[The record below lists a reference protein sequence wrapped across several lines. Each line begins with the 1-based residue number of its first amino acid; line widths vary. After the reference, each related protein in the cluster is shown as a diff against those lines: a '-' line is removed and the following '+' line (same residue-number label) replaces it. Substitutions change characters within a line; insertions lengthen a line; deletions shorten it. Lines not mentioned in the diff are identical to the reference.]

1 MKTLERSSV
10 AIAPPPRPATHIKV
24 GPGRRDVFI
33 LDDVVPADEVG
44 GLYQFFRNLPY
55 HFADSDRF
63 DTRDYRHF
71 GHVFDDAALMEHPV
85 VGFFAG
91 VAVAHLQSA
100 GANVGRVKR
109 AYVNLNLY
117 GDVQFAHEDGD
128 EWTAVAF
135 VNERWHDDWGGELL
149 VYDRPDR
156 QMAYAITPAPGR
168 MAIFDGLLMHR
179 GGVPSKLTA
188 EPRITL
194 ALKMSRRRARRA
206 ARA

>member
-1 MKTLERSSV
+1 MKTVARSS
-10 AIAPPPRPATHIKV
+10 AASAPQPHSATRVKV
-24 GPGRRDVFI
+24 GPEQRDLFI
-33 LDDVVPADEVG
+33 LDDVVPADEVN

-55 HFADSDRF
+55 HFADSDRL
-63 DTRDYRHF
+63 DTKDYRHF
-71 GHVFDDAALMEHPV
+71 GHVFDDTALMEHPV

-91 VAVAHLQSA
+91 AAVAHLQSV
-100 GANVGRVKR
+100 GASVGRVKR

-135 VNERWHDDWGGELL
+135 VNDRWNGDWGGELL
-149 VYDRPDR
+149 IYDRPDKR
-156 QMAYAITPAPGR
+156 MAYAITPAPGR
-168 MAIFDGLLMHR
+168 MAVFDGLLTHR

-194 ALKMSRRRARRA
+194 AIKMSRPRGKRRRS
-206 ARA
+206 

>member
-1 MKTLERSSV
+1 MKKAVRSSTALARPPHAATHVKVGLER
-10 AIAPPPRPATHIKV
+10 
-24 GPGRRDVFI
+24 RDMFI
-33 LDDVVPADEVG
+33 LDDVVPANEVA

-55 HFADSDRF
+55 HFADSDRL
-63 DTRDYRHF
+63 DTKDYRHF
-71 GHVFDDAALMEHPV
+71 GHVFDDTALMEHPV
-85 VGFFAG
+85 VGFFA
-91 VAVAHLQSA
+91 AAAIAHLQSV

-135 VNERWHDDWGGELL
+135 VNEQWKDDWGGELL
-149 VYDRPDR
+149 IYDGPDKR
-156 QMAYAITPAPGR
+156 MAYAITPAPGR
-168 MAIFDGLLMHR
+168 MAVFDGLLTHR

-194 ALKMSRRRARRA
+194 AIKMSRERGRRGRA
-206 ARA
+206 